1 LHWIQYQWE
10 VCLSCR
16 LWYLT
21 FEFYV
26 DANVEFEWNRIA
38 AIIHGIREISILR
51 RSEIVIGIESN
62 LSWTMASSLVGRFN
76 ETRFTSR
83 YGPFKFLSTDEKQD
97 GRAGIFM
104 TATDKERYYQE
115 TNRYLR
121 QGKISLH
128 EKLVK
133 TDLDIEDTLST
144 QMMYYR
150 LIPKS
155 SRSNEV
161 IPVKFVPSGKRGK
174 RKDDLVITFQMCIY
188 WRRMF
193 MRYSNAVR

>member
-1 LHWIQYQWE
+1 M
-10 VCLSCR
+10 
-16 LWYLT
+16 T
-21 FEFYV
+21 FEFCV

-38 AIIHGIREISILR
+38 TIIHGIREIPILR

-62 LSWTMASSLVGRFN
+62 LAWTIAASLVGRFK
-76 ETRFTSR
+76 ERRFLDR

-104 TATDKERYYQE
+104 TATDKERYYHE

-133 TDLDIEDTLST
+133 TDLEIEDALST
-144 QMMYYR
+144 QMMHYR

-161 IPVKFVPSGKRGK
+161 IPVKYVPSGKRGK
-174 RKDDLVITFQMCIY
+174 RKDDLVITFQMCVY

-193 MRYSNAVR
+193 MQHSDSVR